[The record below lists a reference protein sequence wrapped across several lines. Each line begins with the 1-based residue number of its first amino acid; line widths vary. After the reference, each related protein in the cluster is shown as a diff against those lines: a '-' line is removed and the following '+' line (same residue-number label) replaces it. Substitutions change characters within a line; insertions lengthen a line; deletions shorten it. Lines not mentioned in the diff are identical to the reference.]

1 MTIITMSVPA
11 ASRQWRASAPMPPIA
26 GQRHVHV
33 SPVVIGKYAGRTSE
47 LGARIQ
53 ANPLFIRN
61 RVGDA
66 AKPGS
71 PPRGAPR

>member
-1 MTIITMSVPA
+1 MIINMTLSA
-11 ASRQWRASAPMPPIA
+11 ASRRWRTSAPMLPSA

-33 SPVVIGKYAGRTSE
+33 PQLVIGKSAGATSE
-47 LGARIQ
+47 PGAGIQ
-53 ANPLFIRN
+53 ETALFIRN
-61 RVGDA
+61 RVVDA